1 MSGDMMAMPDK
12 WEDFLHDCE
21 FKDKQEVYTNGSML
35 IQSFRV
41 VQMMEAYYQPLKRRL
56 ILATSELAAEMQ
68 KNYLL
73 EANNEHFKEERDAVV
88 KDLHNLHS
96 LCMNIGGCCPECGA
110 QIDELLDAAWM
121 TIYGLYQP
129 IATDT
134 GGQAHSSHGAQRR
147 DEPEGYNRRTSEK
160 LF

>member
-110 QIDELLDAAWM
+110 QIDELLDAACTFCAESGKDCWM
-121 TIYGLYQP
+121 KTAGDDN
-129 IATDT
+129 AC
-134 GGQAHSSHGAQRR
+134 AAFKWRGA
-147 DEPEGYNRRTSEK
+147 PTEGEE
-160 LF
+160 